1 MATIL
6 VVDDR
11 PPNREIL
18 VALLGCKGHRIVEA
32 GDGREALALV
42 RERRPDL
49 VICDILMPIIDG
61 YEFVR
66 QLRAEPDIAAIR
78 VIFHSAHHHA
88 REAHTLAR
96 AAGVSHVLTKPF
108 EPEELFAVVDGLL
121 ATPPAKVPPL
131 SPDYRGKHLQLVSD
145 KLSETVNDLQI
156 ANERLR
162 ALIDLSLQLVSLRDP
177 TQLLDAVC
185 RGARELIGARQGL
198 LAVGEPSEHQAT
210 QRVASGMA
218 ADVAAGLGP
227 IRLDKGPL
235 AGVMAE
241 RRPLRLSHLR
251 RTTQAATLPSGYPRV
266 RSLLAAPIA
275 STTTVYG
282 WICLTDK
289 LGADSFSSGDELLLS
304 LLAALVGRGHENGS
318 FYVKLQHQAAEQLQ
332 TLSRRL
338 VDVQES
344 ERRQLS
350 RELHDRVGQNLT
362 ALGINLDILRTQG
375 VAAQHPEL
383 RVRLA
388 DSVALVE
395 ATTDAI
401 ENVMAELRPP
411 MLDDHGLL
419 SALQWHARQFS
430 QRTGIEVVV
439 HGGEAA
445 QRPGPEIEI
454 TLFRIAQ
461 EALNN
466 VAKHSRAVR
475 ADLELGQFGA
485 DYVLAIVDPGVGFDP
500 QALSGP
506 GRGMA
511 TMRERAQ
518 AVGGR
523 FEVSAALAQGTRI
536 IAVVPLRSG
545 FRTDRDT
552 SEERHDKK

>member
-18 VALLGCKGHRIVEA
+18 VALLGCKGHRILEA

-49 VICDILMPIIDG
+49 VICDVLMPIIDG

-66 QLRAEPDIAAIR
+66 QLRTEPDIAATR
-78 VIFHSAHHHA
+78 VVFHSAHYHA

-96 AAGVSHVLTKPF
+96 AAGVSHVLTKPV

-131 SPDYRGKHLQLVSD
+131 SGDYRGKHLQLVSD

-162 ALIDLSLQLVSLRDP
+162 ALINLSLQLVSLRDP
-177 TQLLDAVC
+177 AQLLDAVC
-185 RGARELIGARQGL
+185 RGARELIGARHGL
-198 LAVGEPSEHQAT
+198 LAVGEPSERQAT

-235 AGVMAE
+235 ARVMTE

-251 RTTQAATLPSGYPRV
+251 HTAQAATLPSGHPKV

-304 LLAALVGRGHENGS
+304 LLAALVGRGHENGT

-383 RVRLA
+383 RARLA

-430 QRTGIEVVV
+430 RRTGIEVVV
-439 HGGEAA
+439 HGGEPA
-445 QRPGPEIEI
+445 QRPDQEIEI
-454 TLFRIAQ
+454 TLFRVAQ

-466 VAKHSRAVR
+466 VAKHSRATR
-475 ADLELGQFGA
+475 ADLKLGQFDA
-485 DYVLAIVDPGVGFDP
+485 EYVLAIIDAGVGFDL
-500 QALSGP
+500 QALPGP

-523 FEVSAALAQGTRI
+523 FEVSAAFAQGTRI
-536 IAVVPLRSG
+536 IAAVPLRSG
-545 FRTDRDT
+545 FRNDRDT
-552 SEERHDKK
+552 SGEGHEK